1 MDELESIK
9 SAASSS
15 ARRHPEDIDSDD
27 NNDSESAHLNQEHSN
42 RDEDGDGDDNDED
55 EDNFDIIKA
64 GPGTNMRNF
73 KNATRLSG
81 SFQTVCYL
89 FLHWLLSWDNSAL
102 LCTYVLRIFHSF
114 CYSLPCRF
122 ITSLVLYG

>member
-27 NNDSESAHLNQEHSN
+27 NNDSESANLNHEHSN
-42 RDEDGDGDDNDED
+42 RDGDGDGDDDDED
-55 EDNFDIIKA
+55 QDDFDIIRA
-64 GPGTNMRNF
+64 EPGTNMRGF
-73 KNATRLSG
+73 KNASRLSG

-89 FLHWLLSWDNSAL
+89 FLHRLLGSMFCGYFIAL
-102 LCTYVLRIFHSF
+102 LLVAVLF
-114 CYSLPCRF
+114 YNVVGF
-122 ITSLVLYG
+122 IWLT

>member
-27 NNDSESAHLNQEHSN
+27 NNDSESAHLNHEHSS

-55 EDNFDIIKA
+55 NFDIIRA

-73 KNATRLSG
+73 KNASRLSG
-81 SFQTVCYL
+81 SFQTVCCI
-89 FLHWLLSWDNSAL
+89 FLNWVLSWDSSAL
-102 LCTYVLRIFHSF
+102 LCTCVL
-114 CYSLPCRF
+114 
-122 ITSLVLYG
+122 